1 MRKQYIRIFT
11 VLGLSVAIQIPGCFP
26 AFAQGKILNAI
37 FTTSPIKVDGYA
49 EPAWDKAPAAN
60 IAICMNAELTAELSD
75 CKVSGTVQ
83 ALWNGPLLYLLI
95 TVTDPE
101 VSTSEAADS
110 KRSGVQ
116 IYVDQ
121 DD

>member
-1 MRKQYIRIFT
+1 MQS
-11 VLGLSVAIQIPGCFP
+11 LSTLP
-26 AFAQGKILNAI
+26 ALAQGKILNAI

-49 EPAWDKAPAAN
+49 EPAWNKAPSPD
-60 IAICMNAELTAELSD
+60 IAICLNAELKAQLSH

-101 VSTSEAADS
+101 ISISSAVDS

-121 DD
+121 TPKAEYFHEKRS